1 MKRVGA
7 ARTRATLLR
16 KARYAR
22 SHGLVRSRAERFAA
36 RVHGDTADGTPRLS
50 EVERWPAW
58 PAADVSDQRRVFA
71 LTALLSAR
79 NALAQVISGNALRL
93 YAASV
98 GDDVFERALT
108 LGGSGTRTLPSPQNL
123 TGEGERLA
131 FHGLPPALARR
142 LGQSTAGDAEA
153 ARHVAEAEGLLRL

>member
-1 MKRVGA
+1 MKRGRA

-16 KARYAR
+16 TARYAR
-22 SHGLVRSRAERFAA
+22 SQGLVRSRAERFAA
-36 RVHGDTADGTPRLS
+36 RLNGAAADATPRLS
-50 EVERWPAW
+50 EVARWPAW
-58 PAADVSDQRRVFA
+58 PASDVSDQHRVFA

-79 NALAQVISGNALRL
+79 DALGQVISGNALRL

-98 GDDVFERALT
+98 GDDVFERALA
-108 LGGSGTRTLPSPQNL
+108 LGGSGTCTLPSPQDL

-131 FHGLPPALARR
+131 LHGLPQPLARS
-142 LGQSTAGDAEA
+142 LGQSPAGDAEA